1 MWIDIYVLFSEQ
13 GCVFFMRKFTVPVL
27 TLLALLAVCATAFS
41 MFNVKTTKATLVDN
55 FSLHRAG
62 HPVKILRFS
71 RNSISGGLTPAQFR
85 KAYGI
90 DLLANNGTGITV
102 AIIDA
107 YGNPKAQA
115 DLNKYDSTYKLP
127 ATTITSIFPQGTIKS
142 VDEGW
147 ALETDLDVQ
156 MVHAVAPKAKIVLE
170 AAKTPT
176 DGDLYGAVKDAYTN
190 RGATIVSMSFGG
202 SESADQ
208 TGALGDGIFA
218 AGSAKG
224 VSFTASSG
232 DSGTGAQ
239 YPASSPY
246 VTAVGGTTLKIQ
258 TNGTYVSETAWNGSG
273 GGVSAYEKASTYQA
287 GFNKNTKRGVPD
299 VAMVADPNTGVNVY
313 DSFGY
318 NGQKGF
324 FILGGTSVSAP
335 MFAGV
340 LALANQS
347 HVGTLKNVN
356 TQLYAL
362 AQTHYV
368 TYFHDIT
375 SGNNGTCG
383 KVCTAHTGYDYV
395 TGLGSPIVSKL
406 IPALITA
413 AHK

>member
-1 MWIDIYVLFSEQ
+1 
-13 GCVFFMRKFTVPVL
+13 MRKFTAPVL
-27 TLLALLAVCATAFS
+27 VLLALLAVCATAFS
-41 MFNVKTTKATLVDN
+41 AFSRGGTTKAALLSD
-55 FSLHRAG
+55 FSHQVAHHPLH
-62 HPVKILRFS
+62 LRHFS
-71 RNSISGGLTPAQFR
+71 PNSGGGGLTPAQFR

-90 DLLANNGTGITV
+90 NLLANNGTGITV
-102 AIIDA
+102 AIVDA
-107 YGNPKAQA
+107 YGNPKAQT
-115 DLNKYDSTYKLP
+115 DLNKYDKTYGL
-127 ATTITSIFPQGTIKS
+127 ANTTITTIFPQGNVGT

-156 MVHAVAPKAKIVLE
+156 MVHAIAPKAKIVLE

-176 DGDLYGAVKDAYTN
+176 DTDLYGAVKDAYSK

-202 SESADQ
+202 SESASE
-208 TGALGDGIFA
+208 TGTLGDGIFS
-218 AGSAKG
+218 AGNAKG

-246 VTAVGGTTLKIQ
+246 VTAVGGTTL
-258 TNGTYVSETAWNGSG
+258 NVRSDGTYVSETAWSGSG
-273 GGVSAYEKASTYQA
+273 GGLSAYEQSPIYQH
-287 GFNKNTKRGVPD
+287 GFNKYTKRGVPD

-313 DSFGY
+313 DSFGD

-324 FILGGTSVSAP
+324 FIVGGTSVAAP

-347 HVGTLKNVN
+347 RTSTLKNADIEI
-356 TQLYAL
+356 YAL
-362 AQTHYV
+362 AKAHYA

-375 SGNNGTCG
+375 SGSNGSCG
-383 KVCTAHTGYDYV
+383 KICTASKGYDYV
-395 TGLGSPIVSKL
+395 TGLGSPIVNKL

-413 AHK
+413 AYK